1 MLCRVENKF
10 MDTGTMKVDSF
21 GAYKKVSGIVRW
33 IIK

>member
-21 GAYKKVSGIVRW
+21 GAYRKGLWNSALDY
-33 IIK
+33 